1 MNGMEYKSYLATV
14 EYDPDA
20 EIFHGE
26 VVNTRSVLTFQGRS
40 VDDLKAALKDTVED
54 YLAWC
59 AERGKEPEK
68 PYSGKFL
75 VRVPPEVHRRLS
87 IEAAKIGKSLNAL
100 VAERLTPSNSHK

>member
-1 MNGMEYKSYLATV
+1 MNGMEYKGYHATV
-14 EYDPDA
+14 DYDPDA

-26 VVNTRSVLTFQGRS
+26 VVNTRTVLTFQGRS
-40 VDDLKAALKDTVED
+40 VDALKAALQDTVED
-54 YLAWC
+54 YLSWC

-75 VRVPPEVHRRLS
+75 VRVAPEVHRRLS

-100 VAERLTPSNSHK
+100 VAERLSPG

>member
-1 MNGMEYKSYLATV
+1 MNGMEHKGYHATV

-20 EIFHGE
+20 DIFHGE
-26 VVNTRSVLTFQGRS
+26 VVNTRAVLTFQGRS
-40 VDDLKAALKDTVED
+40 VDELKAAMQDTVDD

-75 VRVPPEVHRRLS
+75 VRVSPELHRRLS
-87 IEAAKIGKSLNAL
+87 IEAARIGKSLNAL
-100 VAERLTPSNSHK
+100 VAERLNPADAHN